1 MEEKKLGLSLKYKLL
16 IMLTAI
22 PVVSLAT
29 YFFLATAEFKEDKIA
44 YVHDSSAAVARST
57 ATQVRAEVAAFF
69 DKAKILADSFDP
81 FQNKFRE
88 AGVLAFEGT
97 ERLDGLVILSRTGPG
112 EFKKVGELKKET
124 GFEQEFHSEINSKA
138 FRQTLEKGDEL
149 FLSAPKNLSK
159 HLVIGFIT
167 GRNNSADQK
176 AIVGLYRAS
185 ELRDNFLN
193 SKLYKLY
200 LISKNGQVQ
209 IGPQEQEAISEVI
222 SRIHKSGLPEGSL
235 EVLSGEEKLVGY
247 ANTKFDDLMVA
258 SIVSKR
264 SALRAVDKLV
274 IKSITFFVALISATV
289 LIGLIASV
297 KLTSALSDLFE
308 GTKKIAKG
316 QFDIRIQRR
325 TNDEVGGLTDGFNFM
340 AEEVSRL
347 MQETKEKARMEG
359 ELETVKL
366 VQETL
371 FPNPSYS
378 VGPFNVM
385 GHFEPAS
392 ECGGDWWNYSIV
404 GERLYLW
411 IGDATGHGA
420 PAAMVTSA
428 AKSAATIIE
437 SLPGC
442 SPGKAL
448 EIMNKAIHETTKGRI
463 LMTFFVASLDLK
475 TGEVLYAN
483 ASHDPPYIVRN
494 TGGKITKKNLDP
506 LIDANGARLGDKKDS
521 TYAEA
526 KAQLN
531 PGDTILFYTDGIIDL
546 ENEEG
551 VSWGER
557 GFIKSVVQSAGAGPD
572 VNDRMV
578 HLKSTIGAYRGK
590 GILVDDITLFMCQY
604 DGQDKAAA

>member
-69 DKAKILADSFDP
+69 DKAKVLADSFDP
-81 FQNKFRE
+81 FQNQFRE
-88 AGVLAFEGT
+88 AGVRVFENT
-97 ERLDGLVILSRTGPG
+97 ERLDTLVILSRVGPNQ
-112 EFKKVGELKKET
+112 FKQVGQLQKDT
-124 GFEQEFHSEINSKA
+124 GFLEEFQKEIA
-138 FRQTLEKGDEL
+138 APEFRQLLEKGDEL
-149 FLSAPKNLSK
+149 FLSAPKNLTK
-159 HLVIGFIT
+159 HLIIGFVT
-167 GRNNSADQK
+167 GRSNSADQK
-176 AIVGLYRAS
+176 AIVGLYRAAD
-185 ELRDNFLN
+185 LRDNFVN

-200 LISKNGQVQ
+200 LISKNGKVQ
-209 IGPQEQEAISEVI
+209 LGPDTDESIDEVF
-222 SRIHKSGLPEGSL
+222 SRIYKSGLPEGSL
-235 EVLSGEEKLVGY
+235 EVVAGEEKLVGY

-264 SALRAVDKLV
+264 SALRAVDKLI

-308 GTKKIAKG
+308 ATKKIAKG
-316 QFDIRIQRR
+316 QFDIRVQRR

-347 MQETKEKARMEG
+347 MEETKEKARMEG

-371 FPNPSYS
+371 FPKPVYS
-378 VGPFNVM
+378 VGPFKVM

-404 GERLYLW
+404 GDRLYLW

-428 AKSAATIIE
+428 AKAAATIIE
-437 SLPGC
+437 TLPGC
-442 SPGKAL
+442 SPSKAL
-448 EIMNKAIHETTKGRI
+448 EVMNKAIHETTKGRI

-475 TGEVLYAN
+475 TGEVLYSN

-494 TGGKITKKNLDP
+494 TGGKITKKNLEP
-506 LIDANGARLGDKKDS
+506 LIDANGPRLGDKKDS
-521 TYAEA
+521 TYTEA
-526 KAQLN
+526 NVSLN
-531 PGDTILFYTDGIIDL
+531 SGDTILFYTDGIIDL
-546 ENEEG
+546 ENEKGE
-551 VSWGER
+551 SWGER
-557 GFIKSVVQSAGAGPD
+557 GFIRSVVQSAGAGAD
-572 VNDRMV
+572 VNDRMI
-578 HLKSTIGAYRGK
+578 HLKSTISGYRGK

-604 DGQDKAAA
+604 DGEGKAAA